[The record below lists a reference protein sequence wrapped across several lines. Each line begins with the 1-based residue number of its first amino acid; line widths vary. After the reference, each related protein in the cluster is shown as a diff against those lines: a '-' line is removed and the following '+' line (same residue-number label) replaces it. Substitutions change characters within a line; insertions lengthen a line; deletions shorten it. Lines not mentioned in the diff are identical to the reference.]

1 MFSIL
6 LITFLLLLNTAGALG
21 IHSLVDDSVRERY
34 LSSKWIK
41 ILLLVPPVSIILSF
55 ITLSYGVL
63 FLIYLALSNYF
74 SNN

>member
-6 LITFLLLLNTAGALG
+6 LIVFLFLLNTAGALG

-41 ILLLVPPVSIILSF
+41 ILLLVPPVSIILAF

>member
-6 LITFLLLLNTAGALG
+6 LIVFVFLLNTAGALG
-21 IHSLVDDSVRERY
+21 INALVNDRIKEKY
-34 LSSKWIK
+34 LSSVWVKL
-41 ILLLVPPVSIILSF
+41 LLLVPPVSIILAF

-63 FLIYLALSNYF
+63 FLIYLALSDYF

>member
-1 MFSIL
+1 MFGVL
-6 LITFLLLLNTAGALG
+6 LIIFVFLLNTAGALG
-21 IHSLVDDSVRERY
+21 INALVYDRVRERY

-41 ILLLVPPVSIILSF
+41 VLLLIPPVSIILAF

-63 FLIYLALSNYF
+63 FLIYLALSDYF

>member
-21 IHSLVDDSVRERY
+21 INALVYDSVRERY

-41 ILLLVPPVSIILSF
+41 ILLLVPPVSIILAF